1 MVNKEYSQVLTKDNE
16 GFFRFIVSTM
26 DNCGITTE
34 QLTCGLCDTEEWDSL
49 LAGEYL
55 DKLMMSRLLDR
66 LGCRGAR
73 CDILLFGSEYD
84 DWQERMDIVFA
95 INDGETELAEKI
107 LEEYACRK
115 IVQKN
120 IDKMGCNERLEYQFV
135 LMMQAYIMLG
145 GRFDR
150 TELIAKLQEA
160 AVLTIPQGVDVAFD
174 NGMKIILS
182 VQELDILLEYYYQHV
197 CREIEEKNIKTV
209 DCYIGRIRKVIDYIL
224 SADWFNAL
232 SKANILP
239 KAVYYVMLSKQK
251 KIRLNM
257 DNEDELIFIA
267 EELKSYGRW
276 LSDYDNAIEVL
287 RDCGRIYYLAELCD
301 MMDAIVSRMKK
312 LLSEDVCKSMKLDDI
327 KNTADRYREM
337 LLYIEKLTGTS
348 RYTKNG
354 MYMYFEPNVY
364 RMEKVVADRRRLL
377 GITQNQL
384 AEGICTAKTIRRLEQ
399 GNCRPH
405 GYNLYEILNRLELY
419 SDFVM
424 DEIVS
429 YNARDMELLEKVYDA
444 IGMNETE
451 RAQELL
457 RTLKANIDMGYTRN
471 RQMVERLELDFDYQ
485 GGKISKKDYEDDLK
499 KIIGYSV
506 KYENFFRSVNVYLTD
521 SEASMLQMMYNL
533 EKDNDGVL
541 YLHDMLSQY
550 ERKELYI
557 RKIELIQTAFA
568 SNSGNRGVYD
578 SSNMEF
584 MDVIKENF
592 RIKRIYNIARC
603 TYGIWWN
610 NDMQHKYSTDQSR
623 EMLNICVD
631 ISDFA
636 KEYMYKQFFLKK
648 LDSILGL
655 Q

>member
-1 MVNKEYSQVLTKDNE
+1 MANEEYSQVLTKDNE
-16 GFFRFIVSTM
+16 GFFRFIESKM
-26 DNCGITTE
+26 KGNGITTE
-34 QLTCGLCDTEEWDSL
+34 QLTSGLCDMEEWNNL
-49 LAGEYL
+49 LSGEYM

-66 LGCRGAR
+66 LGCRGLR
-73 CDILLFGSEYD
+73 CDILLFASEYD
-84 DWQERMDIVFA
+84 DWQTRMDIVSA

-107 LEEYACRK
+107 LEEYAGRK

-182 VQELDILLEYYYQHV
+182 VQELDILLEYYYQLV

-232 SKANILP
+232 SKAGILP
-239 KAVYYVMLSKQK
+239 KAVYYVMLSNQK

-257 DNEDELIFIA
+257 DNEDEFIFIA

-312 LLSEDVCKSMKLDDI
+312 LLSEEVCKSMKLDDI
-327 KNTADRYREM
+327 KNTADRCREM
-337 LLYIEKLTGTS
+337 LLYIEKLTGIS

-354 MYMYFEPNVY
+354 MYIYFEPNVY

-399 GNCRPH
+399 GHCRPH

-429 YNARDMELLEKVYDA
+429 YNAGDMELLEKVYDA

-471 RQMVERLELDFDYQ
+471 RQTIERLETNFAY
-485 GGKISKKDYEDDLK
+485 GRREIELK
-499 KIIGYSV
+499 VYLEKMKNIIGYSV
-506 KYENFFRSVNVYLTD
+506 KYEHVLKNPAVYLTSCETTILHNMQNKQNEQD
-521 SEASMLQMMYNL
+521 RLMY
-533 EKDNDGVL
+533 L
-541 YLHDMLSQY
+541 YSIPSQY
-550 ERKELYI
+550 VRGELFI
-557 RKIELIQTAFA
+557 RKIEFCKTKFA
-568 SNSGNRGVYD
+568 SDAGNRGEYEK
-578 SSNMEF
+578 SNSIF
-584 MDVIKENF
+584 MDVIQKNTKL
-592 RIKRIYNIARC
+592 KRIYNIDRC
-603 TYGIWWN
+603 IYGIWWN
-610 NDMQHKYSTDQSR
+610 NNMQHKYSTEQSK
-623 EMLNICVD
+623 ELLNICID
-631 ISDFA
+631 ISDFS
-636 KEYMYKQFFLKK
+636 KGYVYKQFFLKQYK
-648 LDSILGL
+648 ITFE
-655 Q
+655 

>member
-1 MVNKEYSQVLTKDNE
+1 MANEEYSQVLTKDNE
-16 GFFRFIVSTM
+16 GFFRFIESTM

-34 QLTCGLCDTEEWDSL
+34 QLTYGLCDTEEWDSL

-209 DCYIGRIRKVIDYIL
+209 DYYIGRIRKVIDYIL

-239 KAVYYVMLSKQK
+239 KAVYYVMLSNQK
-251 KIRLNM
+251 KIRLNV

-276 LSDYDNAIEVL
+276 LSDYDNAIEAL
-287 RDCGRIYYLAELCD
+287 RNDGRTYYLAELCD
-301 MMDAIVSRMKK
+301 MMDIIVSRMKR

-327 KNTADRYREM
+327 KNTADRCREM
-337 LLYIEKLTGTS
+337 LLYIEKLTGIS
-348 RYTKNG
+348 RYTKSG

-364 RMEKVVADRRRLL
+364 RMEKAVADRRRLL

-399 GNCRPH
+399 GHCRPH

-419 SDFVM
+419 SDFVL

-429 YNARDMELLEKVYDA
+429 YNAGDMELLEKVYDA

-457 RTLKANIDMGYTRN
+457 QTLKANLDMEYTRN
-471 RQMVERLELDFDYQ
+471 RQTIERLETNFAY
-485 GGKISKKDYEDDLK
+485 GRREIELK
-499 KIIGYSV
+499 VYLEKMKNIIGYSV
-506 KYENFFRSVNVYLTD
+506 KYEHVLKNPAVYLTSCETTILHNMQNKQNEQD
-521 SEASMLQMMYNL
+521 RLMY
-533 EKDNDGVL
+533 L
-541 YLHDMLSQY
+541 YSIPSQY
-550 ERKELYI
+550 VRGELFI
-557 RKIELIQTAFA
+557 RKIEFCKTKFA
-568 SNSGNRGVYD
+568 SDAGNRGEYEK
-578 SSNMEF
+578 SNSIF
-584 MDVIKENF
+584 MDVIQKNTKL
-592 RIKRIYNIARC
+592 KRIYNIDRC
-603 TYGIWWN
+603 IYGIWWN
-610 NDMQHKYSTDQSR
+610 NNMQHKYSTEQSK
-623 EMLNICVD
+623 ELLNICID
-631 ISDFA
+631 ISDFS
-636 KEYMYKQFFLKK
+636 KGYVYKQFFLKQYK
-648 LDSILGL
+648 INFE
-655 Q
+655 

>member
-16 GFFRFIVSTM
+16 GFFRFIESTM

-34 QLTCGLCDTEEWDSL
+34 QLTYGLCDTEEWDSL

-135 LMMQAYIMLG
+135 LMMQAHIMLG

-182 VQELDILLEYYYQHV
+182 VQELDILLEYYYQLV

-239 KAVYYVMLSKQK
+239 KAVYYVMLSNQK

-257 DNEDELIFIA
+257 DDEDELIFIA

-276 LSDYDNAIEVL
+276 LSDYDNAIEAL
-287 RDCGRIYYLAELCD
+287 RNDGRTYYLAELCD
-301 MMDAIVSRMKK
+301 MMDIIVSRMKK
-312 LLSEDVCKSMKLDDI
+312 LLSEDVCKSMKLDYI
-327 KNTADRYREM
+327 KNTVDRCREM
-337 LLYIEKLTGTS
+337 LLYIEKLTGIS

-399 GNCRPH
+399 GHCRPH

-429 YNARDMELLEKVYDA
+429 YDAGDMELLEKVYDA

-451 RAQELL
+451 MAQELL
-457 RTLKANIDMGYTRN
+457 QTLKANLDMEYTRN
-471 RQMVERLELDFDYQ
+471 RQTIERLETNFAY
-485 GGKISKKDYEDDLK
+485 GRREIELK
-499 KIIGYSV
+499 VYLEKMKNIIGYSV
-506 KYENFFRSVNVYLTD
+506 KYEHVLKNPAVYLTSCETTILHNMQNKQNEQD
-521 SEASMLQMMYNL
+521 RLMY
-533 EKDNDGVL
+533 L
-541 YLHDMLSQY
+541 YSIPSQY
-550 ERKELYI
+550 VRGELFI
-557 RKIELIQTAFA
+557 RKIEFCKTKFA
-568 SNSGNRGVYD
+568 SDAGNRGEYEK
-578 SSNMEF
+578 SNSIF
-584 MDVIKENF
+584 MDVIQKNTKL
-592 RIKRIYNIARC
+592 KRIYNIDRC
-603 TYGIWWN
+603 IYGIWWN
-610 NDMQHKYSTDQSR
+610 NNMQHKYSTEQSK
-623 EMLNICVD
+623 ELLNICID
-631 ISDFA
+631 ISDFS
-636 KEYMYKQFFLKK
+636 KGYVYKQFFLKQYK
-648 LDSILGL
+648 INFE
-655 Q
+655 

>member
-1 MVNKEYSQVLTKDNE
+1 MANEEYSQVLTKDNE
-16 GFFRFIVSTM
+16 GFFRFIESKM
-26 DNCGITTE
+26 KGNGITTE
-34 QLTCGLCDTEEWDSL
+34 QLTSGLCDMEEWNNL
-49 LAGEYL
+49 LSGEYM

-66 LGCRGAR
+66 LGCRGLR
-73 CDILLFGSEYD
+73 CDILLFASEYD
-84 DWQERMDIVFA
+84 DWQTRMDIVFA
-95 INDGETELAEKI
+95 INDGGTEFAGKI
-107 LEEYACRK
+107 LEEYAGRK

-182 VQELDILLEYYYQHV
+182 VQELDILLEYYYQLV

-232 SKANILP
+232 SKANILT
-239 KAVYYVMLSKQK
+239 KAVYYVMLSNQK
-251 KIRLNM
+251 KIRLNV

-327 KNTADRYREM
+327 KNTADRCREM
-337 LLYIEKLTGTS
+337 LLYIEKLTGIS

-399 GNCRPH
+399 GHCRPH

-429 YNARDMELLEKVYDA
+429 YNAGDMELLEKVYDA

-457 RTLKANIDMGYTRN
+457 QTLKANLDMGYTRN
-471 RQMVERLELDFDYQ
+471 RQTIERLETNFAY
-485 GGKISKKDYEDDLK
+485 GRREIELK
-499 KIIGYSV
+499 VYLEKMKNIIGYSV
-506 KYENFFRSVNVYLTD
+506 KYEHVLKNPAVYLTSCETTILHNMQNKQNEQD
-521 SEASMLQMMYNL
+521 RLMY
-533 EKDNDGVL
+533 L
-541 YLHDMLSQY
+541 YSIPSQY
-550 ERKELYI
+550 VRGELFI
-557 RKIELIQTAFA
+557 RKIEFCKTKFA
-568 SNSGNRGVYD
+568 SDAGNRGEYEK
-578 SSNMEF
+578 SNSIF
-584 MDVIKENF
+584 MDVIQKNTKL
-592 RIKRIYNIARC
+592 KRIYNIDRC
-603 TYGIWWN
+603 IYGIWWN
-610 NDMQHKYSTDQSR
+610 NNMQHKYSTEQSK
-623 EMLNICVD
+623 ELLNICID
-631 ISDFA
+631 ISDFS
-636 KEYMYKQFFLKK
+636 KGYVYKQFFLKQYK
-648 LDSILGL
+648 INFE
-655 Q
+655 

>member
-1 MVNKEYSQVLTKDNE
+1 MANKEYSQVLTKDNE
-16 GFFRFIVSTM
+16 GFFRFIESKM
-26 DNCGITTE
+26 MGNGITTE
-34 QLTCGLCDTEEWDSL
+34 QLTYGLCNTEEWDSL
-49 LAGEYL
+49 LVGEYL

-66 LGCRGAR
+66 LGCRGLR

-135 LMMQAYIMLG
+135 LMMQAHIMLG

-150 TELIAKLQEA
+150 TELIAKMQEA

-209 DCYIGRIRKVIDYIL
+209 DYYIGRIRKVIDYIL

-239 KAVYYVMLSKQK
+239 KAVYYVMLSNQK

-276 LSDYDNAIEVL
+276 LSDYDNAIEAL
-287 RDCGRIYYLAELCD
+287 RNDGRTYYLAELCD
-301 MMDAIVSRMKK
+301 MMDIIVSRMKR

-327 KNTADRYREM
+327 KNTADRCREM
-337 LLYIEKLTGTS
+337 LLYIEKLTGIS

-399 GNCRPH
+399 GHCRPH

-429 YNARDMELLEKVYDA
+429 YNAGDMELLEKVYDA

-457 RTLKANIDMGYTRN
+457 QTLKANLDMGYTRN
-471 RQMVERLELDFDYQ
+471 RQTIERLETNFAY
-485 GGKISKKDYEDDLK
+485 GRREIELK
-499 KIIGYSV
+499 VYLEKMKNIIGYSV
-506 KYENFFRSVNVYLTD
+506 KYEHVLKNPAVYLTSCETTILHNMQNKQNEQD
-521 SEASMLQMMYNL
+521 RLMY
-533 EKDNDGVL
+533 L
-541 YLHDMLSQY
+541 YSIPSQY
-550 ERKELYI
+550 VRGELFI
-557 RKIELIQTAFA
+557 RKIEFCKTKFA
-568 SNSGNRGVYD
+568 SDAGNRGECEK
-578 SSNMEF
+578 SNSIF
-584 MDVIKENF
+584 MDVIQKNTKL
-592 RIKRIYNIARC
+592 KRIYNIDRC
-603 TYGIWWN
+603 IYGIWWN
-610 NDMQHKYSTDQSR
+610 NNMQHKYSTEQSK
-623 EMLNICVD
+623 ELLNICID
-631 ISDFA
+631 ISDFS
-636 KEYMYKQFFLKK
+636 KGYVYKQFFLKQYK
-648 LDSILGL
+648 INFE
-655 Q
+655 

>member
-1 MVNKEYSQVLTKDNE
+1 MANEEYSQVLTKDNE
-16 GFFRFIVSTM
+16 GFFRFIESKM
-26 DNCGITTE
+26 KGNGITTE
-34 QLTCGLCDTEEWDSL
+34 QLTYGLCNTEEWDSL
-49 LAGEYL
+49 LVGEYL

-66 LGCRGAR
+66 LGCRGLR

-135 LMMQAYIMLG
+135 LMMQAHIMLG

-182 VQELDILLEYYYQHV
+182 VQELDILLEYYYQLV

-239 KAVYYVMLSKQK
+239 KAVYYVMLSNQK
-251 KIRLNM
+251 KIRLNV

-276 LSDYDNAIEVL
+276 LSDYDNAIEAL
-287 RDCGRIYYLAELCD
+287 RNDGRTYYLAELCD
-301 MMDAIVSRMKK
+301 MMDIIVSRMKR

-327 KNTADRYREM
+327 KNTADRCREM
-337 LLYIEKLTGTS
+337 LLYIEKLTGIS

-399 GNCRPH
+399 GHCRPH

-429 YNARDMELLEKVYDA
+429 YNAGDMELLEKVYDA

-457 RTLKANIDMGYTRN
+457 QTLKANLDMEYTRN
-471 RQMVERLELDFDYQ
+471 RQTIERLETNFAY
-485 GGKISKKDYEDDLK
+485 GRREIELK
-499 KIIGYSV
+499 VYLEKMKNIIGYSV
-506 KYENFFRSVNVYLTD
+506 KYEHVLKNPAVYLTSCETTILHNMQNKQNEQD
-521 SEASMLQMMYNL
+521 RLMY
-533 EKDNDGVL
+533 L
-541 YLHDMLSQY
+541 YSIPSQY
-550 ERKELYI
+550 VRGELFI
-557 RKIELIQTAFA
+557 RKIEFCKTKFA
-568 SNSGNRGVYD
+568 SDAGNRGEYEK
-578 SSNMEF
+578 SNSIF
-584 MDVIKENF
+584 MDVIQKNTKL
-592 RIKRIYNIARC
+592 KRIYNIDRC
-603 TYGIWWN
+603 IYGIWWN
-610 NDMQHKYSTDQSR
+610 NNMQHKYSTEQSK
-623 EMLNICVD
+623 ELLNICID
-631 ISDFA
+631 ISDFS
-636 KEYMYKQFFLKK
+636 KGYVYKQFFLKQYK
-648 LDSILGL
+648 INFE
-655 Q
+655 

>member
-1 MVNKEYSQVLTKDNE
+1 MANEEYSQVLTKDNE
-16 GFFRFIVSTM
+16 GFFRFIESKM
-26 DNCGITTE
+26 MGNGITTE
-34 QLTCGLCDTEEWDSL
+34 QLTYGLCNTEEWDSL
-49 LAGEYL
+49 LVGEYL

-66 LGCRGAR
+66 LGCRGLR

-84 DWQERMDIVFA
+84 DWQERMDVVFA

-182 VQELDILLEYYYQHV
+182 VQELDILLEYYYQLV

-209 DCYIGRIRKVIDYIL
+209 DYYIGRIRKVIDYIL

-239 KAVYYVMLSKQK
+239 KAVYYVMLSNQK

-276 LSDYDNAIEVL
+276 LPDYDNAIEAL
-287 RDCGRIYYLAELCD
+287 RNDGRTYYLAELCD
-301 MMDAIVSRMKK
+301 MMDIIVSRMKK

-429 YNARDMELLEKVYDA
+429 YNAGDMELLEKVYDA

-451 RAQELL
+451 SAQELL
-457 RTLKANIDMGYTRN
+457 QTLKANLDMEYTRN
-471 RQMVERLELDFDYQ
+471 RQTIERLETNFAY
-485 GGKISKKDYEDDLK
+485 GRREIELK
-499 KIIGYSV
+499 VYLEKMKNIIGYSV
-506 KYENFFRSVNVYLTD
+506 KYEHVLKNPAVYLTSCETTILHNMQNKQNEQD
-521 SEASMLQMMYNL
+521 RLMY
-533 EKDNDGVL
+533 L
-541 YLHDMLSQY
+541 YSIPSQY
-550 ERKELYI
+550 VRGELFI
-557 RKIELIQTAFA
+557 RKIEFCKTKFA
-568 SNSGNRGVYD
+568 SDAGNRGEYEK
-578 SSNMEF
+578 SNSIF
-584 MDVIKENF
+584 MDVIQKNTKL
-592 RIKRIYNIARC
+592 KRIYNIDRC
-603 TYGIWWN
+603 IYGIWWN
-610 NDMQHKYSTDQSR
+610 NNMQHKYSTEQSK
-623 EMLNICVD
+623 ELLNICID
-631 ISDFA
+631 ISDFS
-636 KEYMYKQFFLKK
+636 KGYVYKQFFLKQYK
-648 LDSILGL
+648 INFE
-655 Q
+655 

>member
-1 MVNKEYSQVLTKDNE
+1 MANEEYSQVLTKDNE
-16 GFFRFIVSTM
+16 GFFRFIESKM
-26 DNCGITTE
+26 KGNGITTE
-34 QLTCGLCDTEEWDSL
+34 QLTSGLCDMEEWNNMLS
-49 LAGEYL
+49 GEYM

-182 VQELDILLEYYYQHV
+182 VQELDILLEYYYQLV

-239 KAVYYVMLSKQK
+239 KAVYYVMLSNQK
-251 KIRLNM
+251 KIRLNV

-276 LSDYDNAIEVL
+276 LSDYDNAIEAL
-287 RDCGRIYYLAELCD
+287 RNDGRTYYLAELCD
-301 MMDAIVSRMKK
+301 MMDIIVSRMKK
-312 LLSEDVCKSMKLDDI
+312 LLSEDVCKSMKLDDK
-327 KNTADRYREM
+327 KNTVDRYREM
-337 LLYIEKLTGTS
+337 LLYIEKLTGIS

-399 GNCRPH
+399 GHCRPH

-429 YNARDMELLEKVYDA
+429 YDAGDMELLEKVYDA

-457 RTLKANIDMGYTRN
+457 QTLKANLDMEYTRN
-471 RQMVERLELDFDYQ
+471 RQTIERLETNFAY
-485 GGKISKKDYEDDLK
+485 GRREIELK
-499 KIIGYSV
+499 VYLEKMKNIIGYSV
-506 KYENFFRSVNVYLTD
+506 KYEHVLKNPAVYLTSCETTILHNMQNKQNEQD
-521 SEASMLQMMYNL
+521 RLMY
-533 EKDNDGVL
+533 L
-541 YLHDMLSQY
+541 YSIPSQY
-550 ERKELYI
+550 VRGELFI
-557 RKIELIQTAFA
+557 RKIEFCKTKFA
-568 SNSGNRGVYD
+568 SDAGNRGEYEK
-578 SSNMEF
+578 SNSIF
-584 MDVIKENF
+584 MDVIQKNTKL
-592 RIKRIYNIARC
+592 KRIYNIDRC
-603 TYGIWWN
+603 IYGIWWN
-610 NDMQHKYSTDQSR
+610 NNMQHKYSTEQSK
-623 EMLNICVD
+623 ELLNICID
-631 ISDFA
+631 ISDFS
-636 KEYMYKQFFLKK
+636 KGYVYKQFFLKQYK
-648 LDSILGL
+648 INFE
-655 Q
+655 

>member
-1 MVNKEYSQVLTKDNE
+1 MANEEYSQVLTKDNE
-16 GFFRFIVSTM
+16 GFFRFIESKM
-26 DNCGITTE
+26 KGNGITTE
-34 QLTCGLCDTEEWDSL
+34 QLTSGLCDMEEWNNL
-49 LAGEYL
+49 LSGEYM

-66 LGCRGAR
+66 LGCRGLR
-73 CDILLFGSEYD
+73 CDILLFASEYD
-84 DWQERMDIVFA
+84 DWQTRMDIVSA

-107 LEEYACRK
+107 LEEYAGRK

-182 VQELDILLEYYYQHV
+182 VQELDILLEYYYQLV

-232 SKANILP
+232 SKAGILP
-239 KAVYYVMLSKQK
+239 KAVYYVMLSNQK

-257 DNEDELIFIA
+257 DNEDEFIFIA
-267 EELKSYGRW
+267 EELKNYGRW

-312 LLSEDVCKSMKLDDI
+312 LLSEEVCKSMKLDDI
-327 KNTADRYREM
+327 KNTADRCREM
-337 LLYIEKLTGTS
+337 LLYIEKLTGIS

-354 MYMYFEPNVY
+354 MYIYFEPNVY

-399 GNCRPH
+399 GHCRPH

-429 YNARDMELLEKVYDA
+429 YNAGDMELLEKVYDA

-471 RQMVERLELDFDYQ
+471 RQTIERLETNFAY
-485 GGKISKKDYEDDLK
+485 GRREIELK
-499 KIIGYSV
+499 VYLEKMKNIIGYSV
-506 KYENFFRSVNVYLTD
+506 KYEHVLKNPAVYLTSCETTILHNMQNKQNEQD
-521 SEASMLQMMYNL
+521 RLMY
-533 EKDNDGVL
+533 L
-541 YLHDMLSQY
+541 YSIPSQY
-550 ERKELYI
+550 VRGELFI
-557 RKIELIQTAFA
+557 RKIEFCKTKFA
-568 SNSGNRGVYD
+568 SDAGNRGEYEK
-578 SSNMEF
+578 SNSIF
-584 MDVIKENF
+584 MDVIQKNTKL
-592 RIKRIYNIARC
+592 KRIYNIDRC
-603 TYGIWWN
+603 IYGIWWN
-610 NDMQHKYSTDQSR
+610 NNMQHKYSTEQSK
-623 EMLNICVD
+623 ELLNICID
-631 ISDFA
+631 ISDFS
-636 KEYMYKQFFLKK
+636 KGYVYKQFFLKQYK
-648 LDSILGL
+648 ITFE
-655 Q
+655 

>member
-1 MVNKEYSQVLTKDNE
+1 MANEEYSQVLTKDNE
-16 GFFRFIVSTM
+16 GFFRFIESKM
-26 DNCGITTE
+26 KGNGITTE
-34 QLTCGLCDTEEWDSL
+34 QLTSGLCDMEEWNNL
-49 LAGEYL
+49 LSGEYM

-66 LGCRGAR
+66 LGCRGLR
-73 CDILLFGSEYD
+73 CDILLFASEYD
-84 DWQERMDIVFA
+84 DWQTRMDIVFA
-95 INDGETELAEKI
+95 INDGGTEFAGKI
-107 LEEYACRK
+107 LEEYAGRK

-182 VQELDILLEYYYQHV
+182 VQELDILLEYYYQLV

-232 SKANILP
+232 SKANILT
-239 KAVYYVMLSKQK
+239 KAVYYVMLSNQK
-251 KIRLNM
+251 KIRLNV

-327 KNTADRYREM
+327 KNTADRCREM
-337 LLYIEKLTGTS
+337 LLYIEKLTGIS

-399 GNCRPH
+399 GHCRPH

-429 YNARDMELLEKVYDA
+429 YNAGDMELLEKVYDA
-444 IGMNETE
+444 ISMNETE

-457 RTLKANIDMGYTRN
+457 QTLKANIDMGYTRN

-568 SNSGNRGVYD
+568 SDSGNRGVYD

-584 MDVIKENF
+584 MDVINENF

>member
-1 MVNKEYSQVLTKDNE
+1 MANEEYSQVLTKDNE
-16 GFFRFIVSTM
+16 GFFRFIESKM
-26 DNCGITTE
+26 KGNGITIE
-34 QLTCGLCDTEEWDSL
+34 QLTSGLCDMEEWNNL
-49 LAGEYL
+49 LSGEYM

-66 LGCRGAR
+66 LGCRGLR
-73 CDILLFGSEYD
+73 CDILLFASEYD

-135 LMMQAYIMLG
+135 LMMQAHIMLG

-150 TELIAKLQEA
+150 AELIAKLQEA

-182 VQELDILLEYYYQHV
+182 VQELDILLEYYYQLV

-209 DCYIGRIRKVIDYIL
+209 DYYIGRIRKVIDYIL

-239 KAVYYVMLSKQK
+239 KAVYYVMLSNQK
-251 KIRLNM
+251 KIRLNV

-276 LSDYDNAIEVL
+276 LSDYDNAIEAL
-287 RDCGRIYYLAELCD
+287 RNDGRTYYLAELCD
-301 MMDAIVSRMKK
+301 MMDIIVSRMKK
-312 LLSEDVCKSMKLDDI
+312 LLSEDVCKSMKLDDK

-337 LLYIEKLTGTS
+337 LLYIEKLTGIS

-399 GNCRPH
+399 GHCRPH

-429 YNARDMELLEKVYDA
+429 YNAGDMELLEKVYDA

-457 RTLKANIDMGYTRN
+457 QTLKANLDMEYTRN
-471 RQMVERLELDFDYQ
+471 RQTIERLETNFAY
-485 GGKISKKDYEDDLK
+485 GRREIELK
-499 KIIGYSV
+499 VYLEKMKNIIGYSV
-506 KYENFFRSVNVYLTD
+506 KYEHVLKNPAVYLTSCETTILHNMQNKQNEQD
-521 SEASMLQMMYNL
+521 RLMY
-533 EKDNDGVL
+533 L
-541 YLHDMLSQY
+541 YSIPSQY
-550 ERKELYI
+550 VRGELFI
-557 RKIELIQTAFA
+557 RKIEFCKTKFA
-568 SNSGNRGVYD
+568 SDAGNRGEYEK
-578 SSNMEF
+578 SNSIF
-584 MDVIKENF
+584 MDVIQKNTKL
-592 RIKRIYNIARC
+592 KRIYNIDRC
-603 TYGIWWN
+603 IYGIWWN
-610 NDMQHKYSTDQSR
+610 NNMQHKYSTEQSK
-623 EMLNICVD
+623 ELLNICID
-631 ISDFA
+631 ISDFS
-636 KEYMYKQFFLKK
+636 KGYVYKQFFLKQYK
-648 LDSILGL
+648 INFE
-655 Q
+655 

>member
-16 GFFRFIVSTM
+16 GFFRFIESTM

-34 QLTCGLCDTEEWDSL
+34 QLTYGLCNTEEWDSL

-209 DCYIGRIRKVIDYIL
+209 DYYIGRIRKVIDYIL

-239 KAVYYVMLSKQK
+239 KAVYYVMLSNQK
-251 KIRLNM
+251 KIRLNV

-276 LSDYDNAIEVL
+276 LSDYDNAIEAL
-287 RDCGRIYYLAELCD
+287 RNDGRTYYLAELCD
-301 MMDAIVSRMKK
+301 MMDIIVSRMKR

-327 KNTADRYREM
+327 KNTADRCREM
-337 LLYIEKLTGTS
+337 LLYIEKLTGIS
-348 RYTKNG
+348 RYTKSG

-364 RMEKVVADRRRLL
+364 RMEKAVADRRRLL

-399 GNCRPH
+399 GHCRPH

-419 SDFVM
+419 SDFVL

-429 YNARDMELLEKVYDA
+429 YNAGDMELLEKVYDA

-457 RTLKANIDMGYTRN
+457 QTLKANLDMEYTRN
-471 RQMVERLELDFDYQ
+471 RQTIERLETNFAY
-485 GGKISKKDYEDDLK
+485 GRREIELK
-499 KIIGYSV
+499 VYLEKMKNIIGYSV
-506 KYENFFRSVNVYLTD
+506 KYEHVLKNPAVYLTSCETTILHNMQNKQNEQD
-521 SEASMLQMMYNL
+521 RLMY
-533 EKDNDGVL
+533 L
-541 YLHDMLSQY
+541 YSIPSQY
-550 ERKELYI
+550 VRGELFI
-557 RKIELIQTAFA
+557 RKIEFCKTKFESDA
-568 SNSGNRGVYD
+568 GNRGEYEK
-578 SSNMEF
+578 SNSIF
-584 MDVIKENF
+584 MDVIQKNTKL
-592 RIKRIYNIARC
+592 KRIYNIDRC
-603 TYGIWWN
+603 IYGIWWN
-610 NDMQHKYSTDQSR
+610 NNMQHKYSTEQSK
-623 EMLNICVD
+623 ELLNICID
-631 ISDFA
+631 ISDFS
-636 KEYMYKQFFLKK
+636 KGYVYKQFFLKQYK
-648 LDSILGL
+648 INFE
-655 Q
+655 

>member
-26 DNCGITTE
+26 NNCGITTE

-49 LAGEYL
+49 LVGEYL

-182 VQELDILLEYYYQHV
+182 VQELDILLEYYYQLV

-209 DCYIGRIRKVIDYIL
+209 DYYIGRIRKVIDYIL

-239 KAVYYVMLSKQK
+239 KAVYYVMLSNQK
-251 KIRLNM
+251 KIRLNV

-276 LSDYDNAIEVL
+276 LSDYDNAIEAL
-287 RDCGRIYYLAELCD
+287 RNDGRTYYLAELCD
-301 MMDAIVSRMKK
+301 MMDIIVSRMKK
-312 LLSEDVCKSMKLDDI
+312 LLSEDVCKSMKLDDK

-337 LLYIEKLTGTS
+337 LLYIEKLTGIS

-399 GNCRPH
+399 GHCRPH

-429 YNARDMELLEKVYDA
+429 YDAGDMELLEKVYDA

-457 RTLKANIDMGYTRN
+457 QTLKANLDMEYTRN
-471 RQMVERLELDFDYQ
+471 RQTIERLETNFAY
-485 GGKISKKDYEDDLK
+485 GRREIELK
-499 KIIGYSV
+499 VYLEKMKNIIGYSV
-506 KYENFFRSVNVYLTD
+506 KYEHVLKNPAVYLTSCETTILHNMQNKQNEQD
-521 SEASMLQMMYNL
+521 RLMY
-533 EKDNDGVL
+533 L
-541 YLHDMLSQY
+541 YSIPSQY
-550 ERKELYI
+550 VRGELFI
-557 RKIELIQTAFA
+557 RKIEFCKTKFA
-568 SNSGNRGVYD
+568 SDAGNRGEYEK
-578 SSNMEF
+578 SNSIF
-584 MDVIKENF
+584 MDVIQKNTKL
-592 RIKRIYNIARC
+592 KRIYNIDRC
-603 TYGIWWN
+603 IYGIWWN
-610 NDMQHKYSTDQSR
+610 NNMQHKYSTEQSK
-623 EMLNICVD
+623 ELLNICID
-631 ISDFA
+631 ISDFS
-636 KEYMYKQFFLKK
+636 KGYVYKQFFLKQYK
-648 LDSILGL
+648 INFE
-655 Q
+655 